1 MSNASPLQPKGQAA
15 TAPHESCGFQ
25 RGLAAPAQA
34 RNGATAVGIVFD
46 IKEFAVF
53 DGPGIRTT
61 VFMKGCP
68 LRCQWCH
75 NPEGLS
81 PKPQLMVSTAA
92 CVHCGACERACPLG
106 AEVPTGGCWQP
117 EGCTACGACVPACR
131 GGFRKIAGTA
141 WTAED
146 LAARLNKDADVF
158 RATGGGVTFSGGEP
172 LLQWDFVSGVLDRLA
187 GVHTAVETSGFTT
200 DAVFAQVMEKL
211 DLVMMD
217 WKVSDPEAHR
227 RYTGVDQAPI
237 RRHARM
243 LAAGDTP
250 FILRMP
256 IIPGVNDEREH
267 FETVAELVK
276 GAKSLVRVDVLPY
289 QRAAG
294 AKYDMVGRTY
304 APEFDEAAAPKYFLD
319 VFEREGIPCQVFR

>member
-1 MSNASPLQPKGQAA
+1 MS
-15 TAPHESCGFQ
+15 T
-25 RGLAAPAQA
+25 
-34 RNGATAVGIVFD
+34 GIVFD

-92 CVHCGACERACPLG
+92 CAHCGACQRVCKHPDHCIVCGDCIPVCRAGL
-106 AEVPTGGCWQP
+106 
-117 EGCTACGACVPACR
+117 
-131 GGFRKIAGTA
+131 RKIAGVA

-146 LAARLNKDADVF
+146 LAARLNKDADVYA
-158 RATGGGVTFSGGEP
+158 ATGGGVTFSGGDP
-172 LLQWDFVSGVLDRLA
+172 LLQWDFVSEVLDRLE
-187 GVHTAVETSGFTT
+187 GIHTAVETSGFAS
-200 DAVFAQVMEKL
+200 DEVFRQVMAKL

-217 WKVSDPEAHR
+217 WKVSDPERHR
-227 RYTGVDQAPI
+227 HYTGVDQAPI
-237 RRHARM
+237 RRHAEM

-256 IIPGVNDEREH
+256 IIPGVNDEEAH
-267 FETVAELVK
+267 FQTVASLVK
-276 GAKSLVRVDVLPY
+276 GAKALVRVDILPY

-294 AKYDMVGRTY
+294 AKYEMVGRQY
-304 APEFDEAAAPKYFLD
+304 APDFDESATPRYFLECFD
-319 VFEREGIPCQVFR
+319 AAGIPYQVFK

>member
-1 MSNASPLQPKGQAA
+1 MS
-15 TAPHESCGFQ
+15 T
-25 RGLAAPAQA
+25 
-34 RNGATAVGIVFD
+34 GIVFD

-81 PKPQLMVSTAA
+81 PEPQLMVSAAA
-92 CVHCGACERACPLG
+92 CVHCGACERICGHPDH
-106 AEVPTGGCWQP
+106 CI
-117 EGCTACGACVPACR
+117 ACGRCVPVCR
-131 GGFRKIAGTA
+131 LGLRRIAGTA
-141 WTAED
+141 WTAES
-146 LAARLNKDADVF
+146 LAARLNRDSDVF
-158 RATGGGVTFSGGEP
+158 RATQGGVTFSGGEP
-172 LLQWDFVSGVLDRLA
+172 LMHWDFVSEVVGRLK
-187 GVHTAVETSGFTT
+187 GIHTAVETSGYTS
-200 DAVFAQVMEKL
+200 DAIFEQVMGRV

-217 WKVSDPEAHR
+217 WKVSDPVKHR
-227 RYTGVDQAPI
+227 HFTGVDQAPV
-237 RRHARM
+237 RRHAQM

-256 IIPGVNDEREH
+256 IIPGVNDEEAH

-276 GAKSLVRVDVLPY
+276 GAKSLVRVDILPY

-294 AKYDMVGRTY
+294 AKYRMVGRTY
-304 APEFDEAAAPKYFLD
+304 APEFDESAAPRFFLEP
-319 VFEREGIPCQVFR
+319 FERAGIPYQEFR

>member
-1 MSNASPLQPKGQAA
+1 MS
-15 TAPHESCGFQ
+15 T
-25 RGLAAPAQA
+25 
-34 RNGATAVGIVFD
+34 GIVFD

-81 PKPQLMVSTAA
+81 PKPQLMVSAAA
-92 CVHCGACERACPLG
+92 CVHCGACERACPLHDQSPIPG
-106 AEVPTGGCWQP
+106 DRCWQP
-117 EGCTACGACVPACR
+117 EGCTACGQCIPVCK
-131 GGFRKIAGTA
+131 GGFRKLAGTA
-141 WTAED
+141 WTAEA

-158 RATGGGVTFSGGEP
+158 AATGGGVTFSGGDP
-172 LLQWDFVSGVLDRLA
+172 LLQWGFVSEVIDRLE
-187 GVHTAVETSGFTT
+187 GVHTAIETSGFAS
-200 DAVFAQVMEKL
+200 DEVFGQVMDKL

-217 WKVSDPEAHR
+217 WKVSDPARHKHF
-227 RYTGVDQAPI
+227 TGVDQAPI
-237 RRHARM
+237 RRHAEM

-256 IIPGVNDEREH
+256 IIPGVNDVPEH
-267 FETVAELVK
+267 FRTVAELVK
-276 GAKSLVRVDVLPY
+276 GAKALVRVDVLPY

-294 AKYDMVGRTY
+294 AKYEMVGKAY
-304 APEFDEAAAPKYFLD
+304 APEFDEAASLRFYTDCFDAA
-319 VFEREGIPCQVFR
+319 GIPFQMFR

>member
-1 MSNASPLQPKGQAA
+1 MTAGASPMPRA
-15 TAPHESCGFQ
+15 
-25 RGLAAPAQA
+25 
-34 RNGATAVGIVFD
+34 GATAEGVVFD

-92 CVHCGACERACPLG
+92 CAHCGACERACPLHSRPVAPG
-106 AEVPTGGCWQP
+106 SECWLPKDCLVCGECIPVCKGGL
-117 EGCTACGACVPACR
+117 
-131 GGFRKIAGTA
+131 RKIAGA
-141 WTAED
+141 EWTAEA
-146 LAARLNKDADVF
+146 LAARLNKDADVY
-158 RATGGGVTFSGGEP
+158 RATDGGVTFSGGDP
-172 LLQWDFVSGVLDRLA
+172 LMQWDFVSEVIDRLE
-187 GVHTAVETSGFTT
+187 GVHTAIETSGYAP
-200 DAVFAQVMEKL
+200 DSVFEQVMEKL

-217 WKVSDPEAHR
+217 WKVSDPERHR
-227 RYTGVDQAPI
+227 RFTGVDQAPI
-237 RRHARM
+237 RRHAEM

-256 IIPGVNDEREH
+256 IIPGVNDERAH
-267 FETVAELVK
+267 FETVANLVK
-276 GAKSLVRVDVLPY
+276 HARALVRIDILPY

-294 AKYDMVGRTY
+294 AKYGMVGRTY
-304 APEFDEAAAPKYFLD
+304 APQFDEGAAPRYYTECFDEA
-319 VFEREGIPCQVFR
+319 GIRYQVFR